1 MNTLSI
7 EDDRRIPVT
16 LLTGFL
22 GAGKTTL
29 LNHVVRQPE
38 MERCALLINE
48 FGEVGIDH
56 HLVERVDETLMILDS
71 GCLCCSVQGDLVK
84 ALRDLADRA
93 SKRQIPPVTRVLIET
108 TGLADPAPVI
118 YTLMQDPFVAARYRC
133 DGVVTVVD
141 ATHAVR
147 QVADHGEALRQI
159 AMADRLL
166 ISKCDLADATS
177 RRSLEATLAAAG
189 QMQLYTS
196 GALHNAGN
204 IRAAS
209 VLARGDT
216 LAVSGGTLQAD
227 TLSVNTQ
234 DVQLSGGAVVAG
246 RATVDATRYTQAQSA
261 QFYSQGDLALRAGSL
276 SNAGDIQS
284 GARTTV
290 TVAQTLGNTGTLAA
304 AGDLGITADS
314 ISSSGTLAAGLNADG
329 SLKAFAAEGAKLNV
343 TTTGDLT
350 ATGKTMAAGAI
361 TLTGQALNLGGSRTS
376 GQLPSGLAYQRA
388 KAADW
393 SQSWITATDG
403 AVLRAIL
410 DRLGKLKPRLS
421 ALGVEA
427 RFSGAFGLFR
437 RQAGALLVAG
447 GTSFNPFVFRHFV
460 SPCSKVGA
468 GGTAVPNPSAKPAC
482 AESRADRLGHRP
494 VRFFSKSIIFLVCS
508 ILKKLCCGVA

>member
-177 RRSLEATLAAAG
+177 RRSLEATLAALNPGAG
-189 QMQLYTS
+189 RIEVSHGKVDPAALFGGGIYTS
-196 GALHNAGN
+196 VGKIPDVAAWLGEEGAGRIAPPATPTGTIQWKRPGTRPAAARRHDGTVTSFVIPFAEPVPWYGFAVTLGAILEKYGPRILRAKGLVNVAGDPLPRVIHCVEDVAYPPVN
-204 IRAAS
+204 LRAWPGHGPFAEKQGRL
-209 VLARGDT
+209 VFIVRNLDPVAREAVRRLLADLPREHAT
-216 LAVSGGTLQAD
+216 PARISNCPLPTRCWLTHAMPAVSPPALQA
-227 TLSVNTQ
+227 
-234 DVQLSGGAVVAG
+234 
-246 RATVDATRYTQAQSA
+246 
-261 QFYSQGDLALRAGSL
+261 
-276 SNAGDIQS
+276 
-284 GARTTV
+284 
-290 TVAQTLGNTGTLAA
+290 
-304 AGDLGITADS
+304 
-314 ISSSGTLAAGLNADG
+314 
-329 SLKAFAAEGAKLNV
+329 EGWNV
-343 TTTGDLT
+343 HV
-350 ATGKTMAAGAI
+350 
-361 TLTGQALNLGGSRTS
+361 R
-376 GQLPSGLAYQRA
+376 
-388 KAADW
+388 
-393 SQSWITATDG
+393 
-403 AVLRAIL
+403 
-410 DRLGKLKPRLS
+410 RL
-421 ALGVEA
+421 
-427 RFSGAFGLFR
+427 
-437 RQAGALLVAG
+437 
-447 GTSFNPFVFRHFV
+447 
-460 SPCSKVGA
+460 
-468 GGTAVPNPSAKPAC
+468 
-482 AESRADRLGHRP
+482 
-494 VRFFSKSIIFLVCS
+494 VR
-508 ILKKLCCGVA
+508 